1 VYIASVNPGKD
12 IPREKLRPLRR
23 SEYDQLVRLGA
34 FQHEHIELL
43 YGQLVQRCPQSGTHS
58 EVLRRLTMLLT
69 PTLVGRALVQ
79 ILLPIAAS
87 DESEPQPDVAIVPPG
102 TYAPD
107 HPSHALLVIEVADSS
122 LRYDREVKS
131 KLYAAAGI
139 PEYWI
144 VDLQHRRVEVYR
156 DPLDGVYTRLTPFT
170 EHDRLRPAAFPDIEL
185 HVADL
190 LPPA

>member
-1 VYIASVNPGKD
+1 MHHAQD
-12 IPREKLRPLRR
+12 IPSEKLRPLRR
-23 SEYDQLVRLGA
+23 SEYDQLVNLGV
-34 FQHEHIELL
+34 FRDERVELL
-43 YGQLVQRCPQSGTHS
+43 YGRLVWMSPPGGDHS
-58 EVLRRLTMLLT
+58 ESVRRLTMSLV
-69 PTLVGRALVQ
+69 PPLVGRALVQ
-79 ILLPIAAS
+79 VQSPIATS

-144 VDLQHRRVEVYR
+144 IDLQHRRVEVYR

-170 EHDRLRPAAFPDIEL
+170 EQDRLCPAAFPHIEL
-185 HVADL
+185 RVADL